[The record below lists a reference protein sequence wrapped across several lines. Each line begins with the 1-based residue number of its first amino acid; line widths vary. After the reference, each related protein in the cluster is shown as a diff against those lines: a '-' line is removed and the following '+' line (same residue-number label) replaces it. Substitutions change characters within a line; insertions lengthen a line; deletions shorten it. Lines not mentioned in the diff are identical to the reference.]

1 MYKLIFTISFSSTL
15 QNYTN
20 IFHKG
25 ESQLVVIFAFE
36 FNLYNHFELYFSYF
50 IYLLLL
56 TL

>member
-25 ESQLVVIFAFE
+25 ESQLVVIFVFE
-36 FNLYNHFELYFSYF
+36 FNLYSYFELCFSYF